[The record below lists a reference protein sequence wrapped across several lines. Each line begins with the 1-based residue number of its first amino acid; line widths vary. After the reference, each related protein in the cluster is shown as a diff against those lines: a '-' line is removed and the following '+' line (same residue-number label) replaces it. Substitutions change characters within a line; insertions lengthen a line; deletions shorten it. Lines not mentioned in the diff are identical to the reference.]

1 MNRNRSGRSWSTR
14 LLGQSLLPKQRRD
27 WARLLRRILLGI
39 CAAVLVPAAA
49 VPIHAQRLDGTLRV
63 EVTDASGAVVLDAKV
78 TVTNE
83 ATNVST
89 MVSSAPGGTYEF
101 PDLLAGSY
109 TATIEKAGFK
119 KVVRRNVQVE
129 ANKVAK
135 AKIKLELGE
144 IGTTMEVS
152 SGADVVQTTT
162 SDLSGTYS
170 GRLVNELPIGS
181 LGGDVKELAV
191 GLPNTTT
198 QPGGVLGSGGSIGGK
213 IGRAHV

>member
-1 MNRNRSGRSWSTR
+1 
-14 LLGQSLLPKQRRD
+14 
-27 WARLLRRILLGI
+27 
-39 CAAVLVPAAA
+39 
-49 VPIHAQRLDGTLRV
+49 
-63 EVTDASGAVVLDAKV
+63 
-78 TVTNE
+78 
-83 ATNVST
+83 

-162 SDLSGTYS
+162 CDLSGTCS
-170 GRLVNELPIGS
+170 GRLVHQPRTVS
-181 LGGDVKELAV
+181 LGRDAKDVA
-191 GLPNTTT
+191 
-198 QPGGVLGSGGSIGGK
+198 
-213 IGRAHV
+213 